1 MKGTKNMKVLK
12 FVNNILLLTVVPLFA
27 FYFAR
32 TCWQMFNLPYS
43 WTLYK
48 HVSDVACIL
57 MLVGFVSYLIHK
69 ELQHKH
75 K

>member
-1 MKGTKNMKVLK
+1 MKTLK
-12 FVNNILLLTVVPLFA
+12 LVNNIILLTIVPLFMV
-27 FYFAR
+27 YFIR
-32 TCWQMFNLPYS
+32 TCWQLINLPYS
-43 WTLYK
+43 WALYK

-69 ELQHKH
+69 ELQHKY

>member
-1 MKGTKNMKVLK
+1 MKVLK
-12 FVNNILLLTVVPLFA
+12 FINNILLLTIAPLFE

-32 TCWQMFNLPYS
+32 TCWQLINLPYS

-48 HVSDVACIL
+48 QVSDVACIL
-57 MLVGFVSYLIHK
+57 MLVGFVSYVIHK
-69 ELQHKH
+69 ELQHKY

>member
-1 MKGTKNMKVLK
+1 MKVFK
-12 FVNNILLLTVVPLFA
+12 FVNNIILLIVVPLFT
-27 FYFAR
+27 FYFVR
-32 TCWQMFNLPYS
+32 TCWQMINLPYS

-57 MLVGFVSYLIHK
+57 MLTGFVSYLIHK

>member
-1 MKGTKNMKVLK
+1 MAIFK
-12 FVNNILLLTVVPLFA
+12 FVNNILLLTIVPLFA
-27 FYFAR
+27 FYFLR
-32 TCWQMFNLPYS
+32 TCWQMLNLPYS

-57 MLVGFVSYLIHK
+57 MLIGFVSYLIHK